1 MHHWAKGHRRL
12 WPNPDLFSNPGPDAT
27 ITPAYFDSCFC
38 SRKRSS
44 SSWMRCTKSFSAEER
59 KTPSKQRRARVT
71 GGRTCGATDT
81 AAIKARPGPT
91 LDQGQGLSSYRRGA
105 GLRGGEGTRPGSPGR
120 AVVGQLGGLPAPAAL
135 AFAVPGLARRRLG
148 PAQPARSTLP
158 GPEARGPG
166 GARGLLR
173 ASKRGDPP
181 PGPPAS
187 LTAGA
192 PRVAAAALRIPRS
205 LRALEP
211 EETPGPRRRRSATMR
226 PGGGMAATTEACC

>member
-12 WPNPDLFSNPGPDAT
+12 WANPDLFSSPGPDAT

-81 AAIKARPGPT
+81 AAIRAPPGPT

-105 GLRGGEGTRPGSPGR
+105 GLRGGEGTWRGSLGR
-120 AVVGQLGGLPAPAAL
+120 AVVGQPGVSRPQLRSLSLSPGSRAAASGLL
-135 AFAVPGLARRRLG
+135 SRRDRHS
-148 PAQPARSTLP
+148 PARKR
-158 GPEARGPG
+158 EARG
-166 GARGLLR
+166 
-173 ASKRGDPP
+173 
-181 PGPPAS
+181 
-187 LTAGA
+187 
-192 PRVAAAALRIPRS
+192 
-205 LRALEP
+205 
-211 EETPGPRRRRSATMR
+211 
-226 PGGGMAATTEACC
+226 